1 MIQSGVTK
9 EDSMKKIAWLT
20 GLSTFVVFVLFIV
33 IVLPG
38 EAAKS
43 AALGLEGSPDT
54 SFFYTADQL
63 YDTCEQYGEAG
74 RSFYIEQRFS
84 FDLFWPLVY
93 GAFLTTSLA
102 FLGQRA
108 STKRR
113 MRWFYLP
120 ILAVAFDYLENIMT
134 ATVMRRYPLETMIL
148 ADLAGFMTSI
158 KWITLSLSF
167 VVFLAVLGIHI
178 HNRFRKRKTL

>member
-1 MIQSGVTK
+1 
-9 EDSMKKIAWLT
+9 MKKLAWLPAWI
-20 GLSTFVVFVLFIV
+20 TFVVFLLFMV
-33 IVLPG
+33 VVLPG
-38 EAAKS
+38 ESGKS
-43 AALGLEGSPDT
+43 AALGLEQSPDT

-63 YDTCEQYGEAG
+63 YGIAEQYGEAG

-84 FDLFWPLVY
+84 FDLVWPLVY
-93 GAFLTTSLA
+93 GAFLMTSLA

-120 ILAVAFDYLENIMT
+120 IIAVAFDYLENIMT
-134 ATVMRRYPLETMIL
+134 ATVMGRYPLETMIL

-167 VVFLAVLGIHI
+167 LVFLAVLGIHVL
-178 HNRFRKRKTL
+178 NRFKKGKTL